1 VAQGWQEL
9 VREAQEQVAA
19 QQALAGEPWPLER
32 TRQLV
37 ETSMLAAVTGLA
49 YTLGSLLKL
58 ESYLAYLLPLPVVLA
73 ALRSGTVP
81 ALKTL
86 ATACLLLLSERRGRL
101 WWEVCAA
108 TQRRGRGS
116 DGPAPRQATQP
127 PPSPPPPP
135 RLRPRAVLMG
145 PVRAV
150 TYLLVYGLL
159 SLTLGACWAARL
171 PWVLSIPLGA
181 LARIG
186 GYLAYI
192 ALSSWVTNENL

>member
-86 ATACLLLLSERRGRL
+86 ATACLLLLM
-101 WWEVCAA
+101 
-108 TQRRGRGS
+108 
-116 DGPAPRQATQP
+116 
-127 PPSPPPPP
+127 
-135 RLRPRAVLMG
+135 LMG